1 MDIHQLKSFK
11 TIVEKGN
18 FQDAANALNYSLSAI
33 SYQMQQLENELKF
46 PLFEKIGRRM
56 FPTEQALKL
65 IPHIKKI
72 EEEIKQIQLLN
83 ANNNQVDGSLHISV
97 SDSLLTYIIQ
107 PVLKDFVE
115 RAPAVRLKL
124 KVKNCYEV
132 QKDIIR
138 NDIDLGIHYQVDGYD
153 AQIRVQEL
161 AQFSVGLMASPRF
174 PVQERDF
181 DTANQHKHF
190 SIINNDPN
198 GIYQG
203 YFESYLKKK
212 HIKTEQR
219 IELWSI
225 EAIKK
230 SIANNLGIACM
241 PHFVV
246 QEELDKQEIMEIP
259 VRDFRPSITAIVA
272 YHQHKWVSPAMKL
285 FLEILTNY
293 MDKLRVKAP
302 SRL

>member
-1 MDIHQLKSFK
+1 MDIYQLKSFK
-11 TIVEKGN
+11 TIVDKGN
-18 FQDAANALNYSLSAI
+18 FQDAATELNYSLSAI

-72 EEEIKQIQLLN
+72 EEEIKQIYLLN
-83 ANNNQVDGSLHISV
+83 SKTDEVDGSLNISV
-97 SDSLLTYIIQ
+97 SDSLLTYVIQ
-107 PVLKDFVE
+107 PVLKEFVE
-115 RAPAVRLKL
+115 RAPAVKLKL

-138 NDIDLGIHYQVDGYD
+138 NDIDLGIHYQVEGYD
-153 AQIRVQEL
+153 AKIHIQEL
-161 AQFSVGLMASPRF
+161 AQFTVGLMASPNF
-174 PVQERDF
+174 PEQDRDF
-181 DTANQHKHF
+181 DSENQCKNF

-203 YFESYLKKK
+203 FFDSYLKKK
-212 HIKTEQR
+212 NIKTEQR

-230 SIANNLGIACM
+230 SIANNLGIACI

-246 QEELDKQEIMEIP
+246 QEELDNAEIMEIP
-259 VRDFRPSITAIVA
+259 VQDFKHTITAIVA
-272 YHQHKWVSPAMKL
+272 YHQHKWVSPAMNL
-285 FLEILTNY
+285 FLEILTDY
-293 MDKLRVKAP
+293 MERLNANKA
-302 SRL
+302 S